1 MHYYGDF
8 KWLLGIALFI
18 MQLGGVVG
26 ARVILRAKNVRYWK
40 IMLASIAGVVFG
52 VCMEHTGMV
61 FAMVLGGFVSAM
73 ADDAL
78 QIRTDVKLQEMF
90 SSEKRATLVSISSFT
105 YSVVMIVM
113 SPLAGY
119 FFARW

>member
-1 MHYYGDF
+1 MGSASGRRGFSLVQVGFAEAVFH
-8 KWLLGIALFI
+8 IASLIFEI
-18 MQLGGVVG
+18 PSG
-26 ARVILRAKNVRYWK
+26 
-40 IMLASIAGVVFG
+40 MLADIYGRKKMLIAGQ
-52 VCMEHTGMV
+52 
-61 FAMVLGGFVSAM
+61 VLGGFVSAM

-78 QIRTDVKLQEMF
+78 QIRTDVKLQDMF
-90 SSEKRATLVSISSFT
+90 SSEKRATLISISSFS